1 MRTHTYMCLL
11 DPIHSPFRSC
21 IHMSLQTSTSELIH
35 TPSMTFYKHVP
46 CPTQSPFRSTYKT
59 PLYTGV
65 PGSIRKPLRP
75 YRCMYIYYTR
85 VYLPIHM
92 QLSLQQT
99 HPNPLD
105 PRRAQT
111 PHVTPQTPHRSPTC
125 PAPQLHP
132 FQDSSRA
139 LRGAGRVGS
148 CPRPLAVPPAE
159 ARARWAGRGGAE
171 VSWAAALR
179 DPGCGP
185 RGADRRD
192 RGFLWGR
199 GSRWG
204 AVGALRVRGR
214 GSPCVGPGCPAG
226 SCLRRRRSEASLW
239 RPRAPS
245 LKRGK

>member
-85 VYLPIHM
+85 VYLPIYM

-99 HPNPLD
+99 PPNPLD

-132 FQDSSRA
+132 FQDFPRA
-139 LRGAGRVGS
+139 
-148 CPRPLAVPPAE
+148 P
-159 ARARWAGRGGAE
+159 RGGPRWE
-171 VSWAAALR
+171 LSPPPGGAA
-179 DPGCGP
+179 CGS
-185 RGADRRD
+185 A
-192 RGFLWGR
+192 
-199 GSRWG
+199 G
-204 AVGALRVRGR
+204 AVGGA
-214 GSPCVGPGCPAG
+214 
-226 SCLRRRRSEASLW
+226 RRR
-239 RPRAPS
+239 
-245 LKRGK
+245 